1 MEKRV
6 EYKKRVAKS
15 KKRKLSKAFGI
26 SSMGLICAVTLGMT
40 HEVQAAE
47 WTANTPEQIVIADG
61 ATEYTMN
68 LGDTLWAIGMKINV
82 SHVDLAE
89 VNGIDLQAGEQYS
102 LPVGRAIKITQDGAL
117 TATDSNGTVVG
128 EKQNAS
134 KVDETKDYGYNIV
147 EASQNPTISNG
158 GTTSNPSG
166 TSTDGGENATNTNS
180 NSSNNGNTNNGGSN
194 NAGSENG
201 GTTPEAPTNPTDPSN
216 PTDPEQP
223 GGEDEETAKPVII
236 RYINT
241 DGTEIADSKTV
252 EGEIGDMVSA
262 TALEIEGY
270 TLVGDKLQEVFISA
284 TGQTITFTYQKSDV
298 ENPEVVAKPI
308 VINYMDLSGNSIKGS
323 DTVVGKIDEEVIV
336 NAPTIDG
343 YTVQGDITHT
353 LYISSTLQTINFY
366 YSKDNEPTIEAQP
379 VIVSYVDTAGNT
391 LKANTQ
397 LTGNVGDI
405 VTAIAPAISGYT
417 AQSPTSVSKT
427 ISGEVQYIQFVYKKD
442 EVTPPEYTVGQEL
455 ERKTGFQTTTDVD
468 TEMWEAIDRWTEF
481 GMQNGFLVTGYW
493 AGVEGEYYYVIT
505 VDTLL

>member
-6 EYKKRVAKS
+6 EYRKRMAKI

-26 SSMGLICAVTLGMT
+26 SSIGLICAITLGMT

-47 WTANTPEQIVIADG
+47 WTTNTPEQIVIADG

-89 VNGIDLQAGEQYS
+89 VNGIDLQSGEQYS
-102 LPVGRAIKITQDGAL
+102 LPVGRVIKITQDGTL
-117 TATDSNGTVVG
+117 TATDSDGTVVG
-128 EKQNAS
+128 EKQSAS
-134 KVDETKDYGYNIV
+134 KVDETKDYSYNIV
-147 EASQNPTISNG
+147 EASQNPTTSNG
-158 GTTSNPSG
+158 GTASNPSG
-166 TSTDGGENATNTNS
+166 TSTNGSGNATNTNNNS
-180 NSSNNGNTNNGGSN
+180 NSGNMNNGGSN
-194 NAGSENG
+194 NGNSENG
-201 GTTPEAPTNPTDPSN
+201 GTTTPETPTDPIS
-216 PTDPEQP
+216 PTDPEQS
-223 GGEDEETAKPVII
+223 GEEDEETAKPVTI
-236 RYINT
+236 RYIDTEGN
-241 DGTEIADSKTV
+241 EIADSKTV

-270 TLVGDKLQEVFISA
+270 TLVGDQLQEVFISA
-284 TGQTITFTYQKSDV
+284 TDQTITFTYQKSDV

-323 DTVVGKIDEEVIV
+323 DTVVGKIGEEVIV

-366 YSKDNEPTIEAQP
+366 YSKDDKPTIEAQP
-379 VIVSYVDTAGNT
+379 VIVSYVDDSGST

-397 LTGNVGDI
+397 LTGAVGDI
-405 VTAIAPAISGYT
+405 VTATAPTIDGYT

-427 ISGEVQYIQFVYKKD
+427 VSGEVQYIQFTYKKD
-442 EVTPPEYTVGQEL
+442 EVTSPKYVVGQEL
-455 ERKTGFQTTTDVD
+455 ERKTGYQTKDEVD
-468 TEMWEAIDRWTEF
+468 DAMWEAMYRWGDF
-481 GMQNGFLVTGYW
+481 GLENGFLVTGYW
-493 AGVEGEYYYVIT
+493 AGIEGEYYYVIT
-505 VDTLL
+505 VDMVL